1 MLSSDTLPL
10 AIWQLMT
17 SGFDAGED
25 IVQGTMGEGVDRSA
39 VGKDIHQQTVSMHFD
54 RAANW
59 DEEREELTDRQRIRD
74 LETYVF
80 GDRRGFTIGV
90 MRQMRNHLVWLI
102 TLSIFQALA
111 VLMQALL
118 VWALLRSGV

>member
-1 MLSSDTLPL
+1 MLSSDLLPPYL
-10 AIWQLMT
+10 FYLMT
-17 SGFDAGED
+17 KPGVDAGGD
-25 IVQGTMGEGVDRSA
+25 AIHSGIGDGVDRVATGS
-39 VGKDIHQQTVSMHFD
+39 GIQQMNVNFD

-80 GDRRGFTIGV
+80 GDRRGFTVGV

-102 TLSIFQALA
+102 VLSGFQFLA
-111 VLMQALL
+111 ILLQALL
-118 VWALLRSGV
+118 VWELLRGGG

>member
-25 IVQGTMGEGVDRSA
+25 IVAGTLGEGVDRSA
-39 VGKDIHQQTVSMHFD
+39 VGKDIQQMNIHFD

-59 DEEREELTDRQRIRD
+59 DEEREDLTDRQRIRD
-74 LETYVF
+74 LEMYVF

-90 MRQMRNHLVWLI
+90 MRQMRNHLTWLI
-102 TLSIFQALA
+102 VLSGFQFLA
-111 VLMQALL
+111 ILLQALL
-118 VWALLRSGV
+118 VWELLRGGG